1 MASLCINIKNKVKSL
16 SHVWL
21 FETPWTVAYQVPPS
35 MGFSREEYWILQIFP
50 TQGLNLGLL
59 HCGQTLY
66 CLSNQGRLLFLM
78 HWRFLNVSGILTRSI
93 PLLAKNTDLWSSGT
107 SHVALVV
114 KNLLANAGDTREM
127 GLIPW
132 SGRFPG
138 EEHGNALQYSC
149 LKNPMD
155 RGSWQATV
163 HRVAKSW
170 TQLKRLGMHT
180 HGSRYSAFMGVE
192 EYVLLLPA
200 LRKYFYSLRSDLEA
214 TESASLL
221 QFFANFTFSPR
232 KTTFSHL
239 DVHNIAFRIMSFV

>member
-1 MASLCINIKNKVKSL
+1 MVF
-16 SHVWL
+16 WD
-21 FETPWTVAYQVPPS
+21 
-35 MGFSREEYWILQIFP
+35 FP
-50 TQGLNLGLL
+50 
-59 HCGQTLY
+59 
-66 CLSNQGRLLFLM
+66 R
-78 HWRFLNVSGILTRSI
+78 
-93 PLLAKNTDLWSSGT
+93 GT
-107 SHVALVV
+107 SGKEPACQCRRH
-114 KNLLANAGDTREM
+114 KRYGFD
-127 GLIPW
+127 PW
-132 SGRFPG
+132 SERFPG

-200 LRKYFYSLRSDLEA
+200 LRKYFYLLRSDLEA

-221 QFFANFTFSPR
+221 QFFTNFTFSPR

-239 DVHNIAFRIMSFV
+239 DVHNISFRIMSFVYQLMKVKINKFDDRQHHNVAYQPRVCPSNINICL

>member
-35 MGFSREEYWILQIFP
+35 MRFSREEYWILQIFP

-66 CLSNQGRLLFLM
+66 CLSHQGRLLFLM
-78 HWRFLNVSGILTRSI
+78 DWRFLNVSGILTRSI

-114 KNLLANAGDTREM
+114 KNLLANAGDTRDM

-149 LKNPMD
+149 LRIP
-155 RGSWQATV
+155 
-163 HRVAKSW
+163 W
-170 TQLKRLGMHT
+170 TEDPGRLQSTGLQRAGHNW
-180 HGSRYSAFMGVE
+180 
-192 EYVLLLPA
+192 
-200 LRKYFYSLRSDLEA
+200 SDLA
-214 TESASLL
+214 CTHMVPDTLRLWGWRNMYCCYLPWGNTSI
-221 QFFANFTFSPR
+221 
-232 KTTFSHL
+232 HL
-239 DVHNIAFRIMSFV
+239 EVT

>member
-1 MASLCINIKNKVKSL
+1 MAASCINIKNKVKSL
-16 SHVWL
+16 NHGWL

-35 MGFSREEYWILQIFP
+35 MEFSRKEYWILQVFP
-50 TQGLNLGLL
+50 THRLNLGLL
-59 HCGQTLY
+59 HCRQMLY
-66 CLSNQGRLLFLM
+66 CLSHQGRLLFLM
-78 HWRFLNVSGILTRSI
+78 HWTFLNVSGILTRSI
-93 PLLAKNTDLWSSGT
+93 PLLAKNTDMWSSGT

-114 KNLLANAGDTREM
+114 KNLLANAGDRYGFDPRSE
-127 GLIPW
+127 
-132 SGRFPG
+132 RFPG

-200 LRKYFYSLRSDLEA
+200 LRKYFYLLRSDLEA

-221 QFFANFTFSPR
+221 QFFTNFTFSPR
-232 KTTFSHL
+232 KTTFSTPWC
-239 DVHNIAFRIMSFV
+239 S